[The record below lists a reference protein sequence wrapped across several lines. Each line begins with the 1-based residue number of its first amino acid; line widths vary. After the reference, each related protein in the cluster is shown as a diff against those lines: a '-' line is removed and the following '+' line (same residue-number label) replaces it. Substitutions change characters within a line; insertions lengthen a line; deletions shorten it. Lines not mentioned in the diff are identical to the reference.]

1 MSKNLQPI
9 RGMKDL
15 LPEDYQVQSSII
27 KIAEDVATIFGYR
40 AMSTPITEYT
50 SVFART
56 LGDTSEVV
64 SKEMYSFLDRSEESI
79 TLRPEFTAGVVRSF
93 ISNGLH
99 NQIPLR
105 FFSHGP
111 VFRYDRPQA
120 GRQRQFHQLNFE
132 YLGAEGPYTDAEMLK
147 VAQTLL
153 ANLGIIQDITLEL
166 NSIGCI
172 DSREKYNDALK
183 AYFTKYKNDLSPESK
198 LRLEKNPMRIL
209 DSKSE
214 QDKKLILDS
223 PVITAYYS
231 DESKAY
237 FDQVLRYLE
246 ILKVQYVLNP
256 RLVRGLDY
264 YSHTAFEFT
273 TDKLGAQSTV
283 LAGGRYDGLSK
294 IMGGPQLQAIGFAAG
309 IERIALMRDYEAKFA
324 QPIVIINIG
333 DENLE
338 HAMRLADKIREKGK
352 FSILEHK
359 GKLAKKMQNAH
370 KIGAKYVVFM
380 GSDEIASGKYKL
392 RNMDNGI
399 EEMVDEAI
407 ILELEI

>member
-1 MSKNLQPI
+1 MSNNLQPI

-15 LPEDYQVQSSII
+15 LPEDYQAQSSII
-27 KIAEDVATIFGYR
+27 KTAEDVATIFGYR
-40 AMSTPITEYT
+40 TMSTPITEYT

-64 SKEMYSFLDRSEESI
+64 SKEMYSFLDRSDESI

-99 NQIPLR
+99 HQVPLR
-105 FFSHGP
+105 FFSYGP

-120 GRQRQFHQLNFE
+120 GRQRQFHQINFE

-147 VAQTLL
+147 MAQTLL
-153 ANLGIIQDITLEL
+153 TDLGIMNDLTLEL
-166 NSIGCI
+166 NSIGCTE
-172 DSREKYNDALK
+172 SRAKYTHALTE
-183 AYFTKYKNDLSPESK
+183 YFSKYKNDLSPESQ
-198 LRLEKNPMRIL
+198 LRLEKNPLRIL

-214 QDKKLILDS
+214 RDKKLIPDS
-223 PVITAYYS
+223 PVITGYYT

-237 FDQVLRYLE
+237 FDEVLRYLG
-246 ILKVQYVLNP
+246 ILNVKYTLNP

-294 IMGGPQLQAIGFAAG
+294 IMGGPQLPAIGFAAG
-309 IERIALMRDYEAKFA
+309 IERIALMRNYDAKFA
-324 QPIVIINIG
+324 RPIVIVPIG
-333 DENLE
+333 EENLE
-338 HAMRLADKIREKGK
+338 YAIRLADKIRTNGK
-352 FSILEHK
+352 FAIVEHK
-359 GKLAKKMQNAH
+359 GKIAKKMQNAD
-370 KIGAKYVVFM
+370 KMGAAYVVFM
-380 GSDEIASGKYKL
+380 GGDEIAAGKYKL
-392 RNMDNGI
+392 RNMDDGA
-399 EEMVDEAI
+399 ESMVYEDI
-407 ILELEI
+407 ILLL

>member
-1 MSKNLQPI
+1 MSNNLQPI

-15 LPEDYQVQSSII
+15 LPEDYQAQSSII
-27 KIAEDVATIFGYR
+27 KTAEDVATIFGYR
-40 AMSTPITEYT
+40 TMSIPITEYT

-64 SKEMYSFLDRSEESI
+64 SKEMYSFLDRSDESI

-99 NQIPLR
+99 HQVPLR

-120 GRQRQFHQLNFE
+120 GRQRQFHQINFE

-147 VAQTLL
+147 MAQMLL
-153 ANLGIIQDITLEL
+153 INLGIMDDLTLEL
-166 NSIGCI
+166 NSIGCLE
-172 DSREKYNDALK
+172 SRAKYTEALTE
-183 AYFTKYKNDLSPESK
+183 YFSKYKNDLSPESQV
-198 LRLEKNPMRIL
+198 RLEKNPLRIL

-214 QDKKLILDS
+214 ADKKLIPDS
-223 PVITAYYS
+223 PVITGYYT
-231 DESKAY
+231 DESKSY
-237 FDQVLRYLE
+237 FDEVLKYLD
-246 ILKVQYVLNP
+246 ILNVQYTLNP

-294 IMGGPQLQAIGFAAG
+294 IMGGPQLPAIGFAAG
-309 IERIALMRDYEAKFA
+309 IERIALMRDYNAKFA
-324 QPIVIINIG
+324 RPIVIVPIG
-333 DENLE
+333 DENLD
-338 HAMRLADKIREKGK
+338 HAIRLADKIRSSGK
-352 FSILEHK
+352 FAILEHK
-359 GKLAKKMQNAH
+359 GKIAKKMQNAD
-370 KIGAKYVVFM
+370 KMGASYVVFM
-380 GSDEIASGKYKL
+380 GRDEIASGKYKL
-392 RNMDNGI
+392 INMDDGVETMV
-399 EEMVDEAI
+399 EEEVL
-407 ILELEI
+407 LELM

>member
-1 MSKNLQPI
+1 MSNNLQPI

-27 KIAEDVATIFGYR
+27 KTAEDVATIFGYR
-40 AMSTPITEYT
+40 TMSTPITEYT

-64 SKEMYSFLDRSEESI
+64 SKEMYSFLDRSEDSI
-79 TLRPEFTAGVVRSF
+79 TLRPEFTAGIMRAF

-99 NQIPLR
+99 HQVPLR
-105 FFSHGP
+105 FFSYGP

-120 GRQRQFHQLNFE
+120 GRQRQFHQINYE
-132 YLGAEGPYTDAEMLK
+132 YLGADGPYTDAEMLK
-147 VAQTLL
+147 MAQTLL
-153 ANLGIIQDITLEL
+153 TNLGIMDDITLEL
-166 NSIGCI
+166 NSIGCTE
-172 DSREKYNDALK
+172 SRAKYTEALT
-183 AYFTKYKNDLSPESK
+183 AYFSKYKNDLSPESQ
-198 LRLEKNPMRIL
+198 LRLEKNPLRIL

-214 QDKKLILDS
+214 QDKKLIPDS
-223 PVITAYYS
+223 PVITGYYT

-237 FDQVLRYLE
+237 FDKVLEYLA
-246 ILKVQYVLNP
+246 ILDVKYTLNP

-294 IMGGPQLQAIGFAAG
+294 IMGGPALPAIGFAAG
-309 IERIALMRDYEAKFA
+309 IERIALMREYQAKFA
-324 QPIVIINIG
+324 RPIVIVPIG
-333 DENLE
+333 DDHIL
-338 HAMRLADKIREKGK
+338 HAIRLADKLRGEGK
-352 FSILEHK
+352 FAMIEHR
-359 GKLAKKMQNAH
+359 GKIAKKMQNAD
-370 KIGAKYVVFM
+370 KMGARYVVFM

-392 RNMDNGI
+392 RNMDDGV
-399 EEMVDEAI
+399 ETMVDEES
-407 ILELEI
+407 LSGL

>member
-1 MSKNLQPI
+1 MSNNLQPI

-15 LPEDYQVQSSII
+15 LPEDYQAQSSII
-27 KIAEDVATIFGYR
+27 KTAEDVATIFGYR
-40 AMSTPITEYT
+40 TMSIPITEYT

-64 SKEMYSFLDRSEESI
+64 SKEMYSFLDRSDESI

-99 NQIPLR
+99 HQVPLR

-120 GRQRQFHQLNFE
+120 GRQRQFHQINFE

-147 VAQTLL
+147 MAQMLL
-153 ANLGIIQDITLEL
+153 INLGIMDDLTLEL
-166 NSIGCI
+166 NSIGCLE
-172 DSREKYNDALK
+172 SRAKYTEALTE
-183 AYFTKYKNDLSPESK
+183 YFSKYKNDLSPESQV
-198 LRLEKNPMRIL
+198 RLEKNPLRIL

-214 QDKKLILDS
+214 ADKKLIPDS
-223 PVITAYYS
+223 PVITGYYT
-231 DESKAY
+231 DESKSY
-237 FDQVLRYLE
+237 FDEVLKYLD
-246 ILKVQYVLNP
+246 ILNVQYTLNP

-294 IMGGPQLQAIGFAAG
+294 IMGGPQLPAIGFAAG
-309 IERIALMRDYEAKFA
+309 IERIALMRDYNAKFA
-324 QPIVIINIG
+324 RPIVIVPIG
-333 DENLE
+333 DENLD
-338 HAMRLADKIREKGK
+338 HAIRLADKIRSSGK
-352 FSILEHK
+352 FAILEHK
-359 GKLAKKMQNAH
+359 GKIAKKMQNAD
-370 KIGAKYVVFM
+370 KMGASYVVFM

-392 RNMDNGI
+392 RNMDDGVETMV
-399 EEMVDEAI
+399 EEEVL
-407 ILELEI
+407 LELM